1 MGYLHQNIFVT
12 DMAFTSDFCNNHSH
26 PASSASLYLTSCVS
40 VPNDVPK
47 SIVSRPQVTSLRHTR
62 PNVRP
67 PVGASCPR
75 PLVPGPSQF
84 YTQSR
89 LSIFY
94 LIKTYVNIESEH
106 RNKNVKTRGG
116 SRIFFRRGCTR
127 LLLYFNTNKLHSFF
141 FFFCRIP
148 AVLKKP
154 HPLHPPPRSAPEN
167 YALLLI

>member
-47 SIVSRPQVTSLRHTR
+47 SLVSRPQVTSPRHTR
-62 PNVRP
+62 PNVP

-94 LIKTYVNIESEH
+94 LIKTYVNFESEH

-116 SRIFFRRGCTR
+116 SRIFLGEGALVSCSTSTPI
-127 LLLYFNTNKLHSFF
+127 NHIVF

-154 HPLHPPPRSAPEN
+154 NPLHPPPRSAPEN